1 MLESENI
8 KKETLNAEEL
18 KFLAAKATSKA
29 SRKMRDNSDTILVVR
44 DGYLV
49 EEKKGGKTKIIRK
62 VSSRKVVP
70 GSRFT
75 INKK

>member
-1 MLESENI
+1 MLELENN
-8 KKETLNAEEL
+8 KKETLSAEEL

-29 SRKMRDNSDTILVVR
+29 SRKMRDNSDTILVVKN
-44 DGYLV
+44 GYLV
-49 EEKKGGKTKIIRK
+49 EENKRGKTKIIRK

>member
-1 MLESENI
+1 MLELENN
-8 KKETLNAEEL
+8 KKETLSAEEL
-18 KFLAAKATSKA
+18 KFLATKATSKA
-29 SRKMRDNSDTILVVR
+29 SRKMRDNSDTILVVKN
-44 DGYLV
+44 GYLV
-49 EEKKGGKTKIIRK
+49 EENKRGKTKIIRK

>member
-1 MLESENI
+1 MLELENN
-8 KKETLNAEEL
+8 KKETLSAEEL
-18 KFLAAKATSKA
+18 NSLAAKATSNA
-29 SRKMRDNSDTILVVR
+29 YRRIRDNSDTILVVKN
-44 DGYLV
+44 GYLV
-49 EEKKGGKTKIIRK
+49 EENKNGETKIIRK

>member
-1 MLESENI
+1 MLELENN
-8 KKETLNAEEL
+8 KKETLSAEEL
-18 KFLAAKATSKA
+18 KFLVAKATSKA
-29 SRKMRDNSDTILVVR
+29 SRKMRDNSDTILVVKN
-44 DGYLV
+44 GYLV
-49 EEKKGGKTKIIRK
+49 EENKRGKTKIIRK

>member
-1 MLESENI
+1 M
-8 KKETLNAEEL
+8 
-18 KFLAAKATSKA
+18 AAGAPVIGTDVDGI
-29 SRKMRDNSDTILVVR
+29 RTIIR
-44 DGYLV
+44 NGKNGYLV
-49 EEKKGGKTKIIRK
+49 EENKRGKTKIIRK